1 MALFV
6 ISVYDSFND
15 LFPLAAAS
23 QLALKILLVLV
34 QCHTSSFQL
43 LLCSIPVSHKT
54 RMPCTALLHTAYV
67 VCHIQQQLCHIQ
79 QQL

>member
-6 ISVYDSFND
+6 ISVYNSFND
-15 LFPLAAAS
+15 LFPLAAV
-23 QLALKILLVLV
+23 ALKILLVLV
-34 QCHTSSFQL
+34 QCHISSFQL

-67 VCHIQQQLCHIQ
+67 VCHIQQQL
-79 QQL
+79 